1 MNWIGKE
8 VRIDWV
14 DSYGVTSGWRD
25 LNDYDAVL
33 LKVRSYGV
41 VIKDDENVIV
51 LAHNYAEGTDYT
63 PEQANGTMVIPK
75 ACITGITSFSSC
87 PVLEKERKLQPTS
100 QSSESSDCSEV

>member
-41 VIKDDENVIV
+41 VIKDDENV
-51 LAHNYAEGTDYT
+51 
-63 PEQANGTMVIPK
+63 
-75 ACITGITSFSSC
+75 
-87 PVLEKERKLQPTS
+87 
-100 QSSESSDCSEV
+100 